1 MSPDRPN
8 TWEGQMT
15 VTNDNKIELLLNEA
29 EEHGQCLVRPHNA
42 HLMRALAYRA
52 NHAKRNPI
60 YSPYR
65 GIYVRQAYWNGLS
78 RTEQV
83 THMAKALSQ
92 IHPEWVFDGYTAAAI
107 RGWNVSYSLLDRL
120 SIVAPYQ
127 VQSKS
132 IIARSSKH
140 ITHEILHGIR
150 VTTVAQTLHQ
160 CLRAGDLRTSLPIAD
175 SALRVT
181 GKTSSSLIELLEND
195 PAIVRQHDLQRAV
208 DVLSP
213 ADARSESGG
222 ESIARAT
229 MIMLGFAVPD
239 LQIECHDPM
248 NPSKVIRVD
257 FYWTLSDGTVII
269 GELDGKQKYVDPA
282 MTKGKDLV
290 RILSDERLRESRLS
304 INGARI
310 VRFSFDDVCNVAYFA
325 QLLESYGVPRD
336 TSEMFVTTR
345 WSLCPRAPSAKR
357 CLRSNAMQTLL
368 PPMSIEDRRS
378 KSQLGQ
384 IWDVSSMPTR
394 ARGVSTRGKHLGAN
408 GTRLNACGKHLGA
421 IETMASTRSERP
433 SLERLA

>member
-8 TWEGQMT
+8 TWEGQMP

-208 DVLSP
+208 DVLSL

-336 TSEMFVTTR
+336 TSEMFVDHAMV
-345 WSLCPRAPSAKR
+345 SLPTCAKCEEMPPLECYADLVAPY
-357 CLRSNAMQTLL
+357 
-368 PPMSIEDRRS
+368 EHRR
-378 KSQLGQ
+378 
-384 IWDVSSMPTR
+384 
-394 ARGVSTRGKHLGAN
+394 
-408 GTRLNACGKHLGA
+408 
-421 IETMASTRSERP
+421 
-433 SLERLA
+433 